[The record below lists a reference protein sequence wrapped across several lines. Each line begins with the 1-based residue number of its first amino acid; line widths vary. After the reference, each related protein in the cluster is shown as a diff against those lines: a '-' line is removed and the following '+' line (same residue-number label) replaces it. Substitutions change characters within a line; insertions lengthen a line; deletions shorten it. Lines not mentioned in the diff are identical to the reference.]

1 MIGMLEIMI
10 ISLIVLILLSAFF
23 SGTETALM
31 SVSSIKVRSLVRQ
44 KRKGSEALMRLKKN
58 PRRLLITILIGN
70 NLVNILAASIATIL
84 FSEMFG
90 SNGIGIATGIMTLLI
105 LVFGEITPKSF
116 ATMNSEKLSLAVARP
131 IEVLS
136 YILYPI
142 VKFLEILTSLMMKL
156 FGSKKE
162 RMLTEE
168 ELKTVVTMGHEEGIL
183 SKEVA
188 EMMDSLLEFG
198 EKTVDE
204 IMTLKDEIAFV
215 DGNLKLKD
223 VVDYVV
229 KTPFSRY
236 PVYVKSKDNVVGI
249 LDVDD
254 VLKYIKENK
263 LNVKVKNIAR
273 EVYFVPETKDI
284 DDLLVEFQRKE
295 TPMAMVV
302 DEYGSVVGLVTME
315 DILEEIVGD
324 IFDKS
329 MRRELYI
336 THVNKNTIRA
346 DARARIDQI
355 ERTLGIE
362 LQEGDFNTI
371 AGLIEHKLGRIPKKG
386 EKIDLGKFYIIIEKA
401 TRKRIEKVKIVKK

>member
-1 MIGMLEIMI
+1 
-10 ISLIVLILLSAFF
+10 
-23 SGTETALM
+23 
-31 SVSSIKVRSLVRQ
+31 
-44 KRKGSEALMRLKKN
+44 
-58 PRRLLITILIGN
+58 
-70 NLVNILAASIATIL
+70 
-84 FSEMFG
+84 
-90 SNGIGIATGIMTLLI
+90 
-105 LVFGEITPKSF
+105 
-116 ATMNSEKLSLAVARP
+116 
-131 IEVLS
+131 
-136 YILYPI
+136 PI

-188 EMMDSLLEFG
+188 DMMDSLVEFG
-198 EKTVDE
+198 EKDVDE

-223 VVDYVV
+223 VVDYIV

-236 PVYVKSKDNVVGI
+236 PVYVKTKDNIVGI

-263 LNVKVKNIAR
+263 LNVKVKNISR

-302 DEYGSVVGLVTME
+302 DEYGSVVGMVTME

-329 MRRELYI
+329 MRREFYI

-362 LQEGDFNTI
+362 LKEGDFNTI

-386 EKIDLGKFYIIIEKA
+386 EKIDLGKFYIIVEKA

>member
-84 FSEMFG
+84 FTEMFG

>member
-10 ISLIVLILLSAFF
+10 ISLIVLILFSAFF

-31 SVSSIKVRSLVRQ
+31 SIGMARSRSLVKQ
-44 KRKGSEALMRLKKN
+44 KKKGAEALMRLKKN

-84 FSEMFG
+84 FTETFG

-116 ATMNSEKLSLAVARP
+116 ATLNSEKMSLAVARP

-188 EMMDSLLEFG
+188 DMMDSLVEFG
-198 EKTVDE
+198 EKDVDE

-223 VVDYVV
+223 VVDYIV

-236 PVYVKSKDNVVGI
+236 PVYVKTKDNIVGI

-263 LNVKVKNIAR
+263 LNVKVKNISR

-302 DEYGSVVGLVTME
+302 DEYGSVVGMVTME

-329 MRRELYI
+329 MRREFYI

-362 LQEGDFNTI
+362 LKEGDFNTV

-386 EKIDLGKFYIIIEKA
+386 EKIDLGKFYIIVEKT

>member
-31 SVSSIKVRSLVRQ
+31 SIGMARSRSLVKQ
-44 KRKGSEALMRLKKN
+44 KKKGAEALMRLKKN

-84 FSEMFG
+84 FTEMFG

-116 ATMNSEKLSLAVARP
+116 ATLNSEKMSLAVARP

-162 RMLTEE
+162 KMLTEE

-188 EMMDSLLEFG
+188 DMMDSLVEFG
-198 EKTVDE
+198 EKDVDE

-223 VVDYVV
+223 VVDYIV

-236 PVYVKSKDNVVGI
+236 PVYVKTKDNIVGI

-302 DEYGSVVGLVTME
+302 DEYGSVVGMVTME

-329 MRRELYI
+329 MRREFYI

-362 LQEGDFNTI
+362 LKEGDFNTV

-386 EKIDLGKFYIIIEKA
+386 EKIDLGKFYIIVEKT